1 VATAPMSAPSLPNG
15 HPPQIVN
22 HAPPFASPSEPVS
35 VRYLENSPI
44 LVHGPVTRRHYKFSG
59 SSAVQSIDARDA
71 SAILQ
76 SPLFRRG

>member
-1 VATAPMSAPSLPNG
+1 MAAAPMSAPSRPNG

-22 HAPPFASPSEPVS
+22 HTPPVASPYEPVS

-44 LVHGPVTRRHYKFSG
+44 LVHGPVTGQHYKFSG

-76 SPLFRRG
+76 SSLFRRG